1 MSDHRLRNVP
11 AVATILVS
19 VVLAWSDS
27 ASAGMVGNSLTPRS
41 GPGDTGDTIFFT
53 NFVPMPI
60 DGPVDAVGI
69 YSQGAA
75 DPFRMLQLRP
85 TGSPNQYTL
94 LYDSGSI
101 TPPGTLNTVV
111 TIPLPGGPVAAQTG
125 DLFAHYGHGIPYSTA
140 GGLNADNPHAIY
152 YSVNPASIP
161 TVGGTITL
169 GSSGFPLTGYIR
181 DYAWAVNMPTLPI
194 TGGMGPGG
202 FTPLGPTSDI
212 TLWVKGDAGITQ
224 DGSGVSNWA
233 DQSGRG
239 NDLVQATNAN
249 KPLQNVTINGVA
261 AITFDGDG
269 TNSPD
274 FLEFSNTVPAQSIF
288 FVSETIDLGVSGTNP
303 DAIFGGGTSGPQS
316 GYHNPSLRRNDTTK
330 YRGNTTADGYD
341 FTYPTGS
348 EFRVNSVLT
357 DLAADGVTH
366 IATAVRGSGSANWNA
381 NKAVIGLH
389 QDRAWHG
396 VMGEVIMFNRMLNSA
411 ERLLVENHLSAKYNV
426 GSTSVGPDNTL
437 GANDFYAG
445 DTTANGDY
453 DLDVFGI
460 GRLGVADQVPSAG
473 SQGFGISSAA
483 LEDGEWVL
491 AGHNSP
497 ANSWVTTDLPP
508 GGVARWERVWYV
520 DETGDV
526 DVKLAFDF
534 SDGGLSAPDPGAQL
548 SLLYSPTN
556 AFSFSAV
563 AFYPTVN
570 GDMVTFD
577 LSGASLRDGYYTL
590 GIVPE
595 PGTLALLGLGGVA
608 LLLPRVLRRRRR

>member
-1 MSDHRLRNVP
+1 MSDRRLRNVP

-19 VVLAWSDS
+19 VLLAWSDS
-27 ASAGMVGNSLTPRS
+27 ASAVMVGNSLTPRD
-41 GPGDTGDTIFFT
+41 GDGDGGDTIFFT

-69 YSQGAA
+69 YSQGKT

-202 FTPLGPTSDI
+202 FTALGATSDLS
-212 TLWVKGDAGITQ
+212 LWLKGDAGITK
-224 DGSGVSNWA
+224 DGSDRVSAWA
-233 DQSGRG
+233 DQSGHG
-239 NDLVQATNAN
+239 ITMLETNTGRQ
-249 KPLQNVTINGVA
+249 PLQDTTLNGIPVVSFVGGSAAPQDEMLSDAEVTAQTIFIANVTTGFYSCCNPVVGDEDSYFSIRYSNA
-261 AITFDGDG
+261 PYRWNHPGDG
-269 TNSPD
+269 N
-274 FLEFSNTVPAQSIF
+274 
-288 FVSETIDLGVSGTNP
+288 
-303 DAIFGGGTSGPQS
+303 
-316 GYHNPSLRRNDTTK
+316 
-330 YRGNTTADGYD
+330 D
-341 FTYPTGS
+341 FTYQAGS
-348 EFRVNSVLT
+348 TMAVNGAPGNLVGLDVPHVLS
-357 DLAADGVTH
+357 
-366 IATAVRGSGSANWNA
+366 AVRGGTPFTFDNLRLAQHNNNYTYA
-381 NKAVIGLH
+381 
-389 QDRAWHG
+389 DRAWTG
-396 VMGEVIMFNRMLNSA
+396 DMGEVVMFDRKLNAA
-411 ERLLVENHLSAKYNV
+411 EQRIIENY
-426 GSTSVGPDNTL
+426 L
-437 GANDFYAG
+437 GAKFGVTLDAGDVYAG
-445 DTTANGDY
+445 DTPANGDY
-453 DLDVFGI
+453 DMDVFGI
-460 GRLGVADQVPSAG
+460 GRLGPADQVASAG
-473 SQGFGISSAA
+473 SQGFGILSTT

-520 DETGDV
+520 DETDDV
-526 DVKLAFDF
+526 DVTLAFDH
-534 SDGGLSAPDPGAQL
+534 SDGGLSAPDPNAQL
-548 SLLYSPTN
+548 GLLYSPTN
-556 AFSFSAV
+556 AFSFSFV

-570 GDMVTFD
+570 GDLVTFD

-590 GIVPE
+590 GTVPE
-595 PGTLALLGLGGVA
+595 PGTLVLLGFGGVA
-608 LLLPRVLRRRRR
+608 LLVVRPLRRRRR